1 MIPLPRYSVRTV
13 NIWIFASARDF
24 NPTYGSLEWNHVYNN
39 MYGVYLTL
47 LSKDTPSPFI
57 EKDAEVSVAKEESK
71 KNTSVKKEETRKD
84 ELATSAVKIDF
95 DGITDRVVKLPV
107 SPSYYGN
114 FYSDGNKVYY
124 WGRGGTRVFD
134 LKEQKEDVVADGASM
149 VSNPVA
155 RKCSS
160 SKVMLFM

>member
-1 MIPLPRYSVRTV
+1 MRKS
-13 NIWIFASARDF
+13 
-24 NPTYGSLEWNHVYNN
+24 
-39 MYGVYLTL
+39 
-47 LSKDTPSPFI
+47 
-57 EKDAEVSVAKEESK
+57 SVAKEESK

-134 LKEQKEDVVADGASM
+134 LKEHEGRRGGRWALLW

-155 RKCSS
+155 RSALLQK
-160 SKVMLFM
+160 

>member
-1 MIPLPRYSVRTV
+1 
-13 NIWIFASARDF
+13 
-24 NPTYGSLEWNHVYNN
+24 

-134 LKEQKEDVVADGASM
+134 LKEQKEDVVADDAS
-149 VSNPVA
+149 SGCTN
-155 RKCSS
+155 R
-160 SKVMLFM
+160 

>member
-1 MIPLPRYSVRTV
+1 
-13 NIWIFASARDF
+13 
-24 NPTYGSLEWNHVYNN
+24 

-84 ELATSAVKIDF
+84 EFATSAVKIDF

-124 WGRGGTRVFD
+124 WGRGGYESIRLERAEGRRGGRWRFYGCRTR
-134 LKEQKEDVVADGASM
+134 
-149 VSNPVA
+149 
-155 RKCSS
+155 
-160 SKVMLFM
+160 